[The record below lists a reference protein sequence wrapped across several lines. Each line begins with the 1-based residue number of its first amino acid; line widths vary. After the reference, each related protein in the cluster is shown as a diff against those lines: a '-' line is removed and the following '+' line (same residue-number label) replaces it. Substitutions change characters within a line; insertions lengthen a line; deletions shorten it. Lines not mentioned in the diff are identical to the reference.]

1 MSVLERRLE
10 ILKIMTVKRK
20 SNVSKLAEK
29 MGVSKRTIQRDI
41 QALIAVAPLVCVSG
55 NGGGPVTEEEYL
67 SRQERYDGQL
77 VELVGF
83 TKEEVDVVKS
93 VMTHS
98 NEYEKSILMEML
110 REYASGYDPLK
121 NT

>member
-55 NGGGPVTEEEYL
+55 NGGGIEMLETYYPY
-67 SRQERYDGQL
+67 RNI
-77 VELVGF
+77 F

>member
-55 NGGGPVTEEEYL
+55 NGGGIEMLETYHPY
-67 SRQERYDGQL
+67 RNI
-77 VELVGF
+77 F
-83 TKEEVDVVKS
+83 TREEVDVVKS

>member
-55 NGGGPVTEEEYL
+55 NGGG
-67 SRQERYDGQL
+67 
-77 VELVGF
+77 
-83 TKEEVDVVKS
+83 
-93 VMTHS
+93 
-98 NEYEKSILMEML
+98 IEML
-110 REYASGYDPLK
+110 E
-121 NT
+121 T

>member
-41 QALIAVAPLVCVSG
+41 QALDIISHLYIT
-55 NGGGPVTEEEYL
+55 NH
-67 SRQERYDGQL
+67 
-77 VELVGF
+77 
-83 TKEEVDVVKS
+83 KKS
-93 VMTHS
+93 MC
-98 NEYEKSILMEML
+98 NDKSESCF
-110 REYASGYDPLK
+110 R
-121 NT
+121 

>member
-41 QALIAVAPLVCVSG
+41 QALIAVAPLV
-55 NGGGPVTEEEYL
+55 PL
-67 SRQERYDGQL
+67 S
-77 VELVGF
+77 
-83 TKEEVDVVKS
+83 
-93 VMTHS
+93 
-98 NEYEKSILMEML
+98 I
-110 REYASGYDPLK
+110 K
-121 NT
+121 N